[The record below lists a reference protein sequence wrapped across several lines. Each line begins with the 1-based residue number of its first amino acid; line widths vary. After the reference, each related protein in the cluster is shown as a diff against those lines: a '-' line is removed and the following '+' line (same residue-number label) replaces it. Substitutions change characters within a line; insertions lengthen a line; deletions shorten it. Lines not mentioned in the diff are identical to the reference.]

1 MKSRNTEEDN
11 CRSSIVNRQSKRL
24 AVVILNWNGKG
35 LMEEFLPSVIAHT
48 PQDRADVIVA
58 DNGSTDGS
66 VEMLETKFPSVG
78 IIRLD
83 KNYGFAEG
91 YNQALNH
98 IDHCYTVLLNSDV
111 EVSPGWLDA
120 PVAAL
125 DSDRNIVAAQPK
137 IISQRDKEYF
147 EYAGAAGG
155 YMDIYG
161 YPYCRGRVLHHVEK
175 DAGQYD
181 TQADILW
188 ATGACL
194 FIRTDIYKEA
204 GGLDAGF
211 FAHQEEIDMCW
222 RLRSRGYRLVCTP
235 RSVVYHVGGATL
247 NVESPRKT
255 FLNFRN
261 NLLMLYKN
269 LPEKEL
275 KRVMRI
281 RFWLDY
287 IAATKFLAC
296 GHLPNARAVYDAR
309 KAFFELLP
317 SYASKRAENIL
328 KTTLPDIPEIRKD
341 SIIIDFYLKGK
352 KKFSDF

>member
-1 MKSRNTEEDN
+1 MTNNTT
-11 CRSSIVNRQSKRL
+11 SSPHLSTKKVAI
-24 AVVILNWNGKG
+24 VILNWNGAK
-35 LMEEFLPSVIAHT
+35 LMEEFLPSVIAYSPAERT
-48 PQDRADVIVA
+48 EVVVA
-58 DNGSTDGS
+58 DNGSTDNS
-66 VEMLETKFPSVG
+66 IALLQKKFPSVR

-91 YNQALNH
+91 YNQALKQLDNE
-98 IDHCYTVLLNSDV
+98 YTVLLNSDV
-111 EVSPGWLDA
+111 EVTPDWLDA
-120 PVAAL
+120 PLAAL
-125 DSDRNIVAAQPK
+125 EADATLAAAQPK
-137 IISQRDKEYF
+137 IRAQRNKEYF

-161 YPYCRGRVLHHVEK
+161 YPSCRGRMLHVVEK
-175 DAGQYD
+175 DEGQYD

-194 FIRTDIYKEA
+194 FIRTAIYKEV

-235 RSVVYHVGGATL
+235 QSVVYHVGGATL
-247 NVESPRKT
+247 NVESSRKT

-269 LPEKEL
+269 LPEKNV
-275 KRVMRI
+275 KHVMRA

-287 IAATKFLAC
+287 IAATKFLLC
-296 GHLPNARAVYDAR
+296 GHFPNAKAVYEAR
-309 KAFFELLP
+309 KAFFEMKP
-317 SYASKRAENIL
+317 EYAAKRRENL
-328 KTTLPDIPEIRKD
+328 NKTTLTDIPELMRQSLIVA
-341 SIIIDFYLKGK
+341 FYLKGR
-352 KKFSDF
+352 KKFTDLK